1 MSDPGMK
8 LKLLSILVALVP
20 VVEARA
26 DDQAPQDF
34 TRRITLD
41 VGYRFL
47 LSLPGG
53 YAADDKKK
61 WPLVVFLHGSGE
73 RGTDLE
79 LVKKHGP
86 PKLLAAGRKF
96 EAIIASPQCLPRQ
109 VWNPHGIKALT
120 DHLTQTL
127 RVDTDRI
134 YLTGLSMG
142 GYGTWETALEYP
154 DTYAAIV
161 PICGGAGVRWVM
173 ADRIRHLPV
182 WIFHGAKDTAVSPD
196 LSKKMH
202 EALIKAGGASKF
214 TLYPDA
220 AHDSWSVTYDDPQMW
235 KWLFEQRRS
244 GR

>member
-1 MSDPGMK
+1 MSDPDMK
-8 LKLLSILVALVP
+8 LKLAFLLVVLAP
-20 VVEARA
+20 VVQAAAA
-26 DDQAPQDF
+26 DQTPQDF

-41 VGYRFL
+41 VGYRYL
-47 LSLPGG
+47 LSLPDG
-53 YAADDKKK
+53 YAADEKRR

-86 PKLLAAGRKF
+86 PKLLAAGQKF

-120 DHLTQTL
+120 DHLTQAL
-127 RVDTDRI
+127 RIDVDRI

-142 GYGTWETALEYP
+142 GYGTWETALEHP

-173 ADRIRHLPV
+173 ADRISHVPA
-182 WIFHGAKDTAVSPD
+182 WIFHGAKDSAVSPD
-196 LSKKMH
+196 FSRRMH
-202 EALIKAGGASKF
+202 EALTKAGGVSKL
-214 TLYPDA
+214 TIYPNA
-220 AHDSWSVTYDDPQMW
+220 AHDSWTAAYGDPQMW
-235 KWLFEQRRS
+235 KWLLEQRRS
-244 GR
+244 GT